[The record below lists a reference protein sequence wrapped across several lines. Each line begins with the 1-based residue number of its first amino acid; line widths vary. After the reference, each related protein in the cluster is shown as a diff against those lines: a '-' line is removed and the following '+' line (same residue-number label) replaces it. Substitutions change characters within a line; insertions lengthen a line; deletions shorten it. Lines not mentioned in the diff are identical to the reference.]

1 MASSIFPGA
10 EDWALTSLAK
20 EAATGAR
27 KSDLLLSMVIT
38 IAPIGSVCAWMP
50 SWNRAPREDA
60 SPLDWRL

>member
-10 EDWALTSLAK
+10 ADWALTSLAK